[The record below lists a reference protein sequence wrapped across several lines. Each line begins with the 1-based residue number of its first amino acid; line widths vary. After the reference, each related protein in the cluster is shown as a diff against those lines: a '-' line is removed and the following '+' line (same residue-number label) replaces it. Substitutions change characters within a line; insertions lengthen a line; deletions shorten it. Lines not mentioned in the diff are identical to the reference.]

1 MKILHTSDWHLDHRL
16 YDRRRTDEHRAFLDW
31 LCQTIIDREVDIL
44 IVSGDIFDNRTPTL
58 DSKQLYFRFLTQ
70 LYESRLSGL
79 SKCRAVIITAG
90 NHDSA
95 SFLETDKPI
104 LRYLNISVVA
114 QRPEII
120 VIPSSETSSPSDFP
134 AIIVAMPF
142 LSDVELRKSSPE
154 ESAEDKAVNLMLG
167 LRSVYRSMATEAQTR
182 QSELLQTYPYAPIIA
197 TGHLFAQGSK
207 SLGSDAGER
216 DIYVGSLGQFPAG
229 DFPQQFDYIALGHLH
244 VPQTVGGEERIQYSG
259 SPIPIGF
266 GESGQTKRV
275 IEVNW
280 GADGIPVFTSL
291 PVPQFQKLVQISES
305 DKSAIEQRVKTLV
318 EESKQSDQCVWLEI
332 VYRGVEAPGEL
343 PQTIDEILSDSNI
356 TLLAFKWIG
365 IREVGISPLFK
376 GETLQSLDPIEV
388 FKRTLTSMYV
398 KEEERD
404 DLIKMYEEIL
414 YDSQSAASD

>member
-1 MKILHTSDWHLDHRL
+1 M
-16 YDRRRTDEHRAFLDW
+16 
-31 LCQTIIDREVDIL
+31 
-44 IVSGDIFDNRTPTL
+44 
-58 DSKQLYFRFLTQ
+58 
-70 LYESRLSGL
+70 
-79 SKCRAVIITAG
+79 
-90 NHDSA
+90 
-95 SFLETDKPI
+95 
-104 LRYLNISVVA
+104 
-114 QRPEII
+114 
-120 VIPSSETSSPSDFP
+120 
-134 AIIVAMPF
+134 
-142 LSDVELRKSSPE
+142 
-154 ESAEDKAVNLMLG
+154 
-167 LRSVYRSMATEAQTR
+167 
-182 QSELLQTYPYAPIIA
+182 
-197 TGHLFAQGSK
+197 
-207 SLGSDAGER
+207 
-216 DIYVGSLGQFPAG
+216 
-229 DFPQQFDYIALGHLH
+229 GHLH

-305 DKSAIEQRVKTLV
+305 DKSAIEQRVKTLG
-318 EESKQSDQCVWLEI
+318 EESKQSDQCIWLEI

-376 GETLQSLDPIEV
+376 GETIQSLDPIEV